1 MAQQQTSQRIDNRQ
15 AKIHD
20 TAVLEN
26 LIAEKDAEITRVRSE
41 YYRLVEQFKKQVKEK
56 QEVVE
61 HLTMDDTAKMRQ
73 LLLLRNKL
81 LDFEKKNEKVMNE
94 TVKNMETTVNEL
106 RAQAKEKLGAGQV
119 AISEVTENIN
129 ANDDIQK
136 KAVVYD
142 FKLHEWRNHCTMLQ
156 DKITKAKY
164 ENQIELAK
172 MKMEIEAEYE
182 EQLEKFQQK
191 AHQEAQRTIQTIE
204 SQIHDENQTL
214 TLKTISQRYRLEK
227 HKKEIEAQREQNRKL
242 KRDIA
247 INAGTEEQYMQR
259 DALQARKIQA
269 YKNKIQILEKSLAQ
283 IVSDFE
289 KDKEMVRY
297 QHESI
302 IKQQREDIINARE
315 NLRVKNKELRNVRAL
330 SQVVLD
336 QRSEVE

>member
-1 MAQQQTSQRIDNRQ
+1 
-15 AKIHD
+15 
-20 TAVLEN
+20 
-26 LIAEKDAEITRVRSE
+26 
-41 YYRLVEQFKKQVKEK
+41 
-56 QEVVE
+56 
-61 HLTMDDTAKMRQ
+61 
-73 LLLLRNKL
+73 
-81 LDFEKKNEKVMNE
+81 
-94 TVKNMETTVNEL
+94 
-106 RAQAKEKLGAGQV
+106 
-119 AISEVTENIN
+119 
-129 ANDDIQK
+129 
-136 KAVVYD
+136 
-142 FKLHEWRNHCTMLQ
+142 MLQ

-259 DALQARKIQA
+259 DATQARKIQA

-302 IKQQREDIINARE
+302 IKQ
-315 NLRVKNKELRNVRAL
+315 
-330 SQVVLD
+330 
-336 QRSEVE
+336 

>member
-1 MAQQQTSQRIDNRQ
+1 
-15 AKIHD
+15 
-20 TAVLEN
+20 
-26 LIAEKDAEITRVRSE
+26 
-41 YYRLVEQFKKQVKEK
+41 
-56 QEVVE
+56 
-61 HLTMDDTAKMRQ
+61 
-73 LLLLRNKL
+73 
-81 LDFEKKNEKVMNE
+81 
-94 TVKNMETTVNEL
+94 
-106 RAQAKEKLGAGQV
+106 
-119 AISEVTENIN
+119 
-129 ANDDIQK
+129 
-136 KAVVYD
+136 
-142 FKLHEWRNHCTMLQ
+142 MLQ

-259 DALQARKIQA
+259 DTMQARKIQA

-336 QRSEVE
+336 QRSEVEQFFLEALEQIKEEIRKKNALEKKQKRQVTNPASVS

>member
-1 MAQQQTSQRIDNRQ
+1 
-15 AKIHD
+15 
-20 TAVLEN
+20 
-26 LIAEKDAEITRVRSE
+26 
-41 YYRLVEQFKKQVKEK
+41 
-56 QEVVE
+56 
-61 HLTMDDTAKMRQ
+61 
-73 LLLLRNKL
+73 
-81 LDFEKKNEKVMNE
+81 
-94 TVKNMETTVNEL
+94 
-106 RAQAKEKLGAGQV
+106 
-119 AISEVTENIN
+119 
-129 ANDDIQK
+129 
-136 KAVVYD
+136 
-142 FKLHEWRNHCTMLQ
+142 MLQ

-259 DALQARKIQA
+259 DTMQARKIQA

-302 IKQQREDIINARE
+302 IK
-315 NLRVKNKELRNVRAL
+315 
-330 SQVVLD
+330 
-336 QRSEVE
+336 

>member
-1 MAQQQTSQRIDNRQ
+1 
-15 AKIHD
+15 
-20 TAVLEN
+20 
-26 LIAEKDAEITRVRSE
+26 
-41 YYRLVEQFKKQVKEK
+41 
-56 QEVVE
+56 
-61 HLTMDDTAKMRQ
+61 
-73 LLLLRNKL
+73 
-81 LDFEKKNEKVMNE
+81 
-94 TVKNMETTVNEL
+94 
-106 RAQAKEKLGAGQV
+106 
-119 AISEVTENIN
+119 
-129 ANDDIQK
+129 
-136 KAVVYD
+136 
-142 FKLHEWRNHCTMLQ
+142 MLQ

-259 DALQARKIQA
+259 DAMQARKIQA

-302 IKQQREDIINARE
+302 IKQ
-315 NLRVKNKELRNVRAL
+315 
-330 SQVVLD
+330 
-336 QRSEVE
+336 